1 MMERVKRIKELHLE
15 EKRALL
21 LRINDLLD
29 YYERQKEDIFR
40 EIESLRFSNLEE
52 YLSVSLL
59 TDALT
64 KKIKEI
70 DESIKKLLINKQELS
85 DELLDIMRD
94 IKSIEI
100 VESLRK
106 REKLRKES
114 FLEELNAAF
123 FFLAKNFYILF
134 LILLSYSIAFSQP
147 KTQNSP
153 ALYNNLK
160 KNEESSIEKAKESI
174 SSKLDQKIKELE
186 KEKQELQKLLKE
198 KEKIAKEI
206 EQEKEQKQEEKKKEK
221 ELFEKYVQ
229 VVSKADSDQAGQI
242 LNEVDPKIAAKILTS
257 LPPMQAGDML
267 SAMYPKKAALVT
279 EYIMG
284 QKITQKPPEN
294 TELPQNQNVPPK
306 PPS

>member
-1 MMERVKRIKELHLE
+1 MERVKKIKEVNLE

-29 YYERQKEDIFR
+29 DYEKQKEDIFR

-70 DESIKKLLINKQELS
+70 DENIKKLLIKKQELS

-106 REKLRKES
+106 KEKLRKES

-134 LILLSYSIAFSQP
+134 FILLFHSIAFSQP
-147 KTQNSP
+147 KAQDRP
-153 ALYNNLK
+153 ALYNNLEK
-160 KNEESSIEKAKESI
+160 SEESSINKAKESI

-206 EQEKEQKQEEKKKEK
+206 EEEKKQKQEKKKKEK

-257 LPPMQAGDML
+257 LPPMQAGDIL
-267 SAMYPKKAALVT
+267 SAMDPKKAALVT

-284 QKITQKPPEN
+284 QKITQKANKN
-294 TELPQNQNVPPK
+294 TQQLRNQSTPSK